1 MSQTPVTQDHEQRDT
16 LAPKGEHEISATMHV
31 DLFYIDEPE
40 PRKPSI
46 YFERMKRGEDN
57 RGAVCAISGQPHPQY
72 HHVMCE
78 YAARDEIDWIQV
90 KGIATGTITQMPVLD
105 LGTDQP
111 VPGEF
116 FSAEE
121 SLLFKFCK
129 WLEVCWGMDWTTFDP
144 ANPVEFVDSKY
155 NMLPLNEKF
164 HIRKNHGIHL
174 STFPEWVL
182 QIFPKKAGFILMPD
196 EAIV

>member
-1 MSQTPVTQDHEQRDT
+1 MRTPIAEVHN
-16 LAPKGEHEISATMHV
+16 APKGEHEISATLHV

-46 YFERMKRGEDN
+46 YFERMKREEDR

-78 YAARDEIDWIQV
+78 YAARDEIEWDQV
-90 KGIATGTITQMPVLD
+90 KGVATGVITQMPVLD
-105 LGTDQP
+105 LKTDQP
-111 VPGEF
+111 IPGQF
-116 FSAEE
+116 FPASE

-129 WLEVCWGMDWTTFDP
+129 WLEVCWGMDWAAFDP
-144 ANPVEFVDSKY
+144 SNPVEFVDSKF
-155 NMLPLNEKF
+155 NMLPLNEKY
-164 HIRKNHGIHL
+164 HIRKMHGIHL

-182 QIFPKKAGFILMPD
+182 QIFPKKTGFVLMPD
-196 EAIV
+196 EVIA